1 MKKTLGIL
9 FLALLLTTA
18 TVFAASIEEIYGIN
32 ANEYPPVSK
41 DLPLVAVCRSDEVN
55 VRNEPNT
62 SSEVVA
68 NIDKNATIYVHSNP
82 IKSSQST
89 IPWYEVTIDN
99 GIHGY
104 IRADFIEHHPNK
116 LDFNHRFEAAFN
128 SSVLYDVNQLCKATN
143 YTGKINEIVPKPMG
157 DETHTAELMDGVK
170 IYAIEEG
177 HSKYMLLGAKV
188 RTSNYTIAGLKVGD
202 DCTLSTLAYI
212 NEAMEQM
219 NWSIVG
225 NIKTDSSVMWVFK
238 TKHSRNSDRIVTTK
252 SFIIYHQDGK
262 ITGFYWGKYLID

>member
-1 MKKTLGIL
+1 MKKTLATICIS
-9 FLALLLTTA
+9 LLLSTS
-18 TVFAASIEEIYGIN
+18 TVSAASLEEIYGIN

-41 DLPLVAVCRSDEVN
+41 ELPLVAVCRADEVN

-99 GIHGY
+99 GTHGY

-128 SSVLYDVNQLCKATN
+128 SSVLYDINQLFKATN
-143 YTGKINEIVPKPMG
+143 YTGKLNEIIPRPLG
-157 DETHTAELMDGVK
+157 DETHYAELMDGIK
-170 IYAIEEG
+170 IYAVEDG
-177 HSKYMLLGAKV
+177 HSRYILLGAKIN
-188 RTSNYTIAGLKVGD
+188 TPT
-202 DCTLSTLAYI
+202 TL
-212 NEAMEQM
+212 
-219 NWSIVG
+219 
-225 NIKTDSSVMWVFK
+225 
-238 TKHSRNSDRIVTTK
+238 
-252 SFIIYHQDGK
+252 
-262 ITGFYWGKYLID
+262 